1 MIDTLLS
8 SNFVPFSLAL
18 GLLFALLALEIL
30 SHLVGSSLF
39 SADDGPDFDLDA
51 AAMDSGA
58 FDFDPGMEIDIDA
71 LPDPADL
78 DAPAM
83 PSGGGVLDLMG
94 LTGVPLL
101 LWFAALL
108 LSFGVAG
115 LVLQGLAGNLLGA
128 PLPGL
133 VAALIALP
141 LGLAG
146 ARSFARAFA
155 AVLPK
160 TETTATR
167 AQFFGGLRGTVT
179 QGTARHGHPAEVR
192 LHDRHGNIHYIRAE
206 PFTPTDTIPEGT
218 EVVLI
223 RERRGPGDFIL
234 RLVPVPAV

>member
-8 SNFVPFSLAL
+8 SNFIPFSLAL
-18 GLLFALLALEIL
+18 GLLFALLGLEIL

-51 AAMDSGA
+51 AAMDGGD
-58 FDFDPGMEIDIDA
+58 FDFDPGAEVDLDL
-71 LPDPADL
+71 LPDPGDF
-78 DAPAM
+78 DAPAA
-83 PSGGGVLDLMG
+83 PSGGGVLDLLG

-108 LSFGVAG
+108 LAFGVSG
-115 LVLQGLAGNLLGA
+115 LVLQGLSESLIGA
-128 PLPGL
+128 LLPGL

-155 AVLPK
+155 AILPR

-167 AQFFGGLRGTVT
+167 AQFFGGLRGTVS

-192 LHDRHGNIHYIRAE
+192 LHDRHGNVHYIRAE
-206 PFTPTDTIPEGT
+206 PFDATETIPEGT
-218 EVVLI
+218 DVILI
-223 RERRGPGDFIL
+223 RERRGPGEFIL
-234 RLVPVPAV
+234 RLMPVPTD